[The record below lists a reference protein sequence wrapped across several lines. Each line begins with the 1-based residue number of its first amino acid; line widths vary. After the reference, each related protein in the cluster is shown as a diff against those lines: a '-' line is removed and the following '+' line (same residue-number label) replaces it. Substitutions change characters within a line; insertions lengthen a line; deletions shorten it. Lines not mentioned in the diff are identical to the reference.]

1 MKINHVHIKNF
12 RSIKDL
18 NFWFPEIGLMI
29 LVGVNNAGK
38 SNIVRAINNI
48 LGESW
53 WGKNIDDSDYYM
65 RDPNNAIEIAIQ
77 FDNGR
82 EVAFNSSEGWPQ
94 YYDENG
100 YQFRSNQRNVKDDF
114 PSTYL
119 AAERSISKTLSFSKW
134 ELMGKVAQSFNRLVK
149 SAGKEEALI
158 NKFNEVMDILD
169 EIEEFKQ
176 FKEDFVRFF
185 TEMQADTPYKL
196 KIDFKPFTPL
206 NYFKTL
212 NILAN
217 DETLGDEF
225 DIDPQELGE
234 GTKNLIIFSLLRSYA
249 KNFRQEAQGL
259 LIVEEPEIY
268 LHPQAQRHLLKVFQE
283 IVKNSNIQILI
294 TTHSSSFIETEHFEN
309 IGLVYKSSEEGT
321 KIRQVSK
328 RELVDFSN
336 LTGARSSST
345 VENIEQFYAITSDD
359 KLKEAFFAKKVILVE
374 GDTEEICLPEL
385 LKDFD
390 LDAQGISIIGVEG
403 KNQLPKY
410 WRLFYKFK
418 IPMLIIFD
426 NDIEKD
432 ADKRNNE
439 TIANCFDISIEEIEQ
454 HFDIYQEF
462 EDRRFNQK
470 LIAFENNFETALQRE
485 FAQFCLENGV
495 ENRLNEFEREAIRLG
510 LRKAQKSR
518 HVIKLIQQN
527 YPKFSPLFISQIV
540 TFISPDS
547 DRPYSENLS
556 DDFEIPF

>member
-1 MKINHVHIKNF
+1 MKINRVHIRNF

-18 NFWFPEIGLMI
+18 NFWFPDSGLMI
-29 LVGVNNAGK
+29 LVGANNAGK
-38 SNIVRAINNI
+38 SNIVRVINNI

-53 WGKNIDDSDYYM
+53 WGKNVDDSDYYM
-65 RDPNNAIEIAIQ
+65 RNSNNTIIIAIQ

-82 EVAFNSSEGWPQ
+82 EVTFNSSDGWPQ
-94 YYDENG
+94 YYDNSG
-100 YQFRSNQRNVKDDF
+100 HQIRPNQGNVKDDF

-149 SAGKEEALI
+149 SAGKENDLI

-169 EIEEFKQ
+169 EIEEFRQ
-176 FKEDFVRFF
+176 FKEDFIRFF

-196 KIDFKPFTPL
+196 KINFKPFTPL

-217 DETLGDEF
+217 DETLGNEF

-268 LHPQAQRHLLKVFQE
+268 LHPQAQRHSLKVFKE
-283 IVKNSNIQILI
+283 IVQNSNIQILV
-294 TTHSSSFIETEHFEN
+294 TTHSSAFIETEYFEN

-321 KIRQVSK
+321 KIQQVSK

-336 LTGARSSST
+336 QTGANGSST
-345 VENIEQFYAITSDD
+345 AENIEQFYAITSDD

-403 KNQLPKY
+403 KAQIPKY
-410 WRLFYKFK
+410 WRLFYKFN
-418 IPMLIIFD
+418 IPMLVVFD
-426 NDIEKD
+426 NDIAKPSSE
-432 ADKRNNE
+432 RNNE
-439 TIANCFDISIEEIEQ
+439 VIATCFNIPIGDIEQ
-454 HFDIYQEF
+454 HFDIYRELIDQSY
-462 EDRRFNQK
+462 NQK
-470 LIAFENNFETALQRE
+470 LIVLENNFETALQK
-485 FAQFCLENGV
+485 
-495 ENRLNEFEREAIRLG
+495 EFEHFCSENEVQNQYDEFEQQAINVG

-518 HVIKLIQQN
+518 YIIKLIRQN
-527 YPKFSPLFISQIV
+527 YPSFSPSFIDPIT
-540 TFISPDS
+540 TFIRPDTS
-547 DRPYSENLS
+547 SQNAENLTS
-556 DDFEIPF
+556 GFNIPF